1 MARFNGVKVTWYG
14 HSAFKLESPHGKVI
28 LIDPWISNP
37 EAPKN
42 AREMLDRVD
51 LILITH
57 GHGDHIGDAVSLA
70 KEFDA
75 TCVGIYEI
83 ANYLSS
89 KGVKN
94 TLGMNIGGNYNFGDI
109 KISMVEASHSST
121 AYEGNTP
128 VPLGNPVGFVITF
141 KNGFKV
147 YHMGDTGLFGG
158 LSVIGEFYRP
168 DLILIP
174 IGDLFTLGPEEAAY
188 AVKLIRPEYII
199 PMHYKTFPLLKG
211 TPEKFLELLGK
222 EYKDKVIVLKP
233 GETAE

>member
-14 HSAFKLESPHGKVI
+14 HSAFKLESPQGKVI

-42 AREMLDRVD
+42 AREMIDRVD
-51 LILITH
+51 LILVTH
-57 GHGDHIGDAVSLA
+57 GHGDHIGDAVSIA
-70 KEFDA
+70 KELNA

-94 TLGMNIGGNYNFGDI
+94 TVGMNIGGNYNFGEI

-121 AYEGNTP
+121 VYEENTP
-128 VPLGNPVGFVITF
+128 IPLGSPVGFVITF
-141 KNGFKV
+141 ENGFKV

-158 LSVIGEFYRP
+158 LYVIGEFYRP
-168 DLILIP
+168 NLILIP

-188 AVKLIRPEYII
+188 AVKLIKPEYII
-199 PMHYKTFPLLKG
+199 PMHYKTFPLLTG
-211 TPEKFLELLGK
+211 TPEKLIEVLDE
-222 EYKDKVIVLKP
+222 EYRDKVIVLRP
-233 GETAE
+233 GETVE